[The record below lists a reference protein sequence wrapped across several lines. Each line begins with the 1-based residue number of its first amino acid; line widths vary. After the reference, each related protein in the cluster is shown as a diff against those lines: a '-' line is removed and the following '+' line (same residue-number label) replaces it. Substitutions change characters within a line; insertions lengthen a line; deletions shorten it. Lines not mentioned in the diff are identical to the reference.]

1 MEQVIYSRLEYPI
14 GESVSSDSIFDQFS
28 YLPRELNDCNT
39 QIGGVSVT
47 VRCTPRAVIFLTYD
61 EESDSHIKLGYS
73 SIPGSIYTN
82 LRKSKL

>member
-14 GESVSSDSIFDQFS
+14 NESVSGSSIFDQFS
-28 YLPRELNDCNT
+28 YLPRELDERGV
-39 QIGGVSVT
+39 QIGGISVAI
-47 VRCTPRAVIFLTYD
+47 RHTPRAVIFLTYD

-82 LRKSKL
+82 LRKSKI